1 MTEPR
6 PFDPA
11 ALPRFVDVEYRALSC
26 KKVDDSGAV
35 FLAERRDTGRA
46 VLIKVTRSPEE
57 RLCLRNEYELL
68 KRLERVG
75 DPAAARFPSAIEYL
89 EAGSSGALVREYIPG
104 QSMEEYVESEPARP
118 GIARDMA
125 LKCLIS
131 VLEQLIVLHRMRP
144 PVIHRD
150 IKPQNVIL
158 DDRGDFHLI
167 DLGIA
172 REYRAGDVA
181 DTRVM
186 GTSLTAPPEQYGFRQ
201 TDARSDIYSAGVLLR
216 YCLTQEYDEAADAL
230 IDADLRAIVRQ
241 ATQFDPQMRYRR
253 AEDMLAALR
262 RAAGDPNNKKGL
274 TRRRAAI
281 AVAVVALLLS
291 ALCFA
296 WLNHRSTVRPYAFR
310 EPLIEQAVRL
320 ALDKPEGPLTA
331 KDLQGVTAL
340 HIFGRQVYDDDGQFW
355 FLGENVFPY
364 DAAMNARGL
373 WRENGGIA
381 CLDDLKA
388 LPNLRALSL
397 YRQDISDISALRG
410 AKLQALG
417 IGYNPVTD
425 LSPLAGN
432 PNLTSL
438 NVSGLDLSDT
448 GVIATLPHLR
458 ALSIA
463 GTGVQTLAGLSGL
476 PLEELNLVD
485 VPFRDDAS
493 LEALKGLKAL
503 TVSKLWPSLVP
514 HLAALELETLAVTH
528 AQGVSPRDLEA
539 LKGLKRL
546 SYRTEQ
552 PVFLSA
558 RPLRFPHME
567 ILELKGVSMNSL
579 ACLCALSSLRTLG
592 IYEVDCQD
600 YSGLD
605 ALEHLETVWATP
617 AQAAILDAQYPGHGW
632 KVE

>member
-6 PFDPA
+6 PFAPA

-35 FLAERRDTGRA
+35 FLAERRDTGQP
-46 VLIKVTRSPEE
+46 VLVKVTRSPEE
-57 RLCLRNEYELL
+57 RLCLKNEYELL

-75 DPAAARFPSAIEYL
+75 GPAAARFPCAIACL
-89 EAGSSGALVREYIPG
+89 ESDGICALVREYIPG

-216 YCLTQEYDEAADAL
+216 YCLTQEYGEAADTH

-262 RAAGDPNNKKGL
+262 RAADDPNNKKSL

-281 AVAVVALLLS
+281 AVAVVVLLLS

-320 ALDKPEGPLTA
+320 ALDKPEGPLTT
-331 KDLQGVTAL
+331 KELQGVTAL
-340 HIFGRQVYDDDGQFW
+340 HIFGRQIYDDDGQFW
-355 FLGENVFPY
+355 FLGNHVFPY
-364 DAAMNARGL
+364 DAAVKARGL
-373 WRENGGIA
+373 WQENGGIA

-388 LPNLRALSL
+388 LPNLQTLSL
-397 YRQDISDISALRG
+397 YRQSISDISALRG
-410 AKLQALG
+410 TKLQALG

-438 NVSGLDLSDT
+438 NVSGLALSDT
-448 GVIATLPHLR
+448 DVIATLPHLR
-458 ALSIA
+458 ALFIG
-463 GTGVQTLAGLSGL
+463 GTDIKTLAGLSGL
-476 PLEELNLVD
+476 PLEALNLAD
-485 VPFRDDAS
+485 VPLTDEQS
-493 LEALKGLKAL
+493 LEALKGLKSL
-503 TVSKLWPSLVP
+503 TLSKLWPSLVP
-514 HLAALELETLAVTH
+514 HLAALELETLEVTH

-605 ALEHLETVWATP
+605 ALTHLETVWATP

-632 KVE
+632 KIE

>member
-1 MTEPR
+1 
-6 PFDPA
+6 
-11 ALPRFVDVEYRALSC
+11 
-26 KKVDDSGAV
+26 
-35 FLAERRDTGRA
+35 
-46 VLIKVTRSPEE
+46 
-57 RLCLRNEYELL
+57 
-68 KRLERVG
+68 
-75 DPAAARFPSAIEYL
+75 
-89 EAGSSGALVREYIPG
+89 
-104 QSMEEYVESEPARP
+104 
-118 GIARDMA
+118 MA

-131 VLEQLIVLHRMRP
+131 VLEQLSVLHHMRP

-150 IKPQNVIL
+150 VKPQNVIL

-216 YCLTQEYDEAADAL
+216 YCLTQEYGEAADAH
-230 IDADLRAIVRQ
+230 IDAELRAIVRQ
-241 ATQFDPQMRYRR
+241 ATQFAPQMRYRR

-262 RAAGDPNNKKGL
+262 RAAGDPKNKRGP

-281 AVAVVALLLS
+281 AVAVVALLS
-291 ALCFA
+291 VLCLA
-296 WLNHRSTVRPYAFR
+296 WLHIRLTVRPYAFR

-320 ALDKPEGPLTA
+320 ALDRPEGPLTA

-340 HIFGRQVYDDDGQFW
+340 HIFGSQIYDDDGQFW

-425 LSPLAGN
+425 LSPLQGN
-432 PNLTSL
+432 PSLTSL
-438 NVSGLDLSDT
+438 NVCGLDLSDT
-448 GVIATLPHLR
+448 GVLATLPHLR

-485 VPFRDDAS
+485 VPFTDEAS

-503 TVSKLWPSLVP
+503 TLSKLWPSLVF
-514 HLAALELETLAVTH
+514 HLAALDLETLAVTH

-539 LKGLKRL
+539 LTGLKRL

-558 RPLRFPHME
+558 EPLRFPRLE
-567 ILELKGVSMNSL
+567 VLELKGVTMNNL
-579 ACLCALSSLRTLG
+579 ACLRGLSNLRTLG

>member
-11 ALPRFVDVEYRALSC
+11 ALPRFVDGEYRALSC

-57 RLCLRNEYELL
+57 RLCLKNEYELL

-89 EAGSSGALVREYIPG
+89 EAGDSGALVREYIPG

-172 REYRAGDVA
+172 REYRAGDAA

-216 YCLTQEYDEAADAL
+216 YCLTQEYDEAADAH

-262 RAAGDPNNKKGL
+262 RAAGDPNNIKGL

-281 AVAVVALLLS
+281 AVAVVALLS
-291 ALCFA
+291 VLCLA
-296 WLNHRSTVRPYAFR
+296 WLHIRLTVRPYAFR

-331 KDLQGVTAL
+331 GDLESVTAL

-388 LPNLRALSL
+388 LPNLRTLSL
-397 YRQDISDISALRG
+397 YRQRISDISALRG
-410 AKLQALG
+410 TKLQALG

-425 LSPLAGN
+425 LSPLQGN

-448 GVIATLPHLR
+448 GVLATLPHLR

-514 HLAALELETLAVTH
+514 HLAALELETLEVTH

-539 LKGLKRL
+539 LTGLKRL

-552 PVFLSA
+552 PVYLSTE
-558 RPLRFPHME
+558 PLRFPRLE
-567 ILELKGVSMNSL
+567 VLELKGVSMNSL
-579 ACLCALSSLRTLG
+579 SCLCALSSLRTLG

-600 YSGLD
+600 YSGLE

-632 KVE
+632 KIE

>member
-1 MTEPR
+1 
-6 PFDPA
+6 
-11 ALPRFVDVEYRALSC
+11 
-26 KKVDDSGAV
+26 
-35 FLAERRDTGRA
+35 
-46 VLIKVTRSPEE
+46 
-57 RLCLRNEYELL
+57 
-68 KRLERVG
+68 
-75 DPAAARFPSAIEYL
+75 
-89 EAGSSGALVREYIPG
+89 
-104 QSMEEYVESEPARP
+104 
-118 GIARDMA
+118 
-125 LKCLIS
+125 
-131 VLEQLIVLHRMRP
+131 VLHRMRP

-216 YCLTQEYDEAADAL
+216 YCLTQEYGEEADAH

-241 ATQFDPQMRYRR
+241 ATQFAPLMRYHR

-281 AVAVVALLLS
+281 AVAVVALLS
-291 ALCFA
+291 VLCLA
-296 WLNHRSTVRPYAFR
+296 WLHIRLTVRPYAFR

-320 ALDKPEGPLTA
+320 ALDRPEGPLTA

-340 HIFGRQVYDDDGQFW
+340 HIFGSQIYDDDGQFW
-355 FLGENVFPY
+355 FLGDNVFPY
-364 DAAMNARGL
+364 DASMKARGL

-388 LPNLRALSL
+388 LPNLQALSL
-397 YRQDISDISALRG
+397 YRQRIADISALRDT
-410 AKLQALG
+410 KLQALG

-432 PNLTSL
+432 SHLTCL
-438 NVSGLDLSDT
+438 NVTGLALSDT
-448 GVIATLPHLR
+448 DVIATLPRLR
-458 ALSIA
+458 ALFIG
-463 GTGVQTLAGLSGL
+463 GTDIEILAGLSDL
-476 PLEELNLVD
+476 PLETLNLVD
-485 VPFRDDAS
+485 VPFTDDQS
-493 LEALKGLKAL
+493 LAALEELKTL
-503 TVSKLWPSLVP
+503 TLSKIWPSVVP
-514 HLAALELETLAVTH
+514 HLAALELETLEITYAWG
-528 AQGVSPRDLEA
+528 ASPRDLEP
-539 LKGLKRL
+539 LTRLKRL

-552 PVFLSA
+552 PVTLSA
-558 RPLRFPHME
+558 EPLRFPRLE
-567 ILELKGVSMNSL
+567 VLELKGVSMESL
-579 ACLCALSSLRTLG
+579 GCLSALSNLRTLG
-592 IYEVDCQD
+592 IYEANCRD

-605 ALEHLETVWATP
+605 ALERLETVWATP
-617 AQAAILDAQYPGHGW
+617 EQAAILDAQYPGHRW
-632 KVE
+632 KIE

>member
-11 ALPRFVDVEYRALSC
+11 ALPRFVDGEYRALSC

-35 FLAERRDTGRA
+35 FLAERRDTGQP
-46 VLIKVTRSPEE
+46 VLVKVTCSPEE
-57 RLCLRNEYELL
+57 RLCLKNEYELL
-68 KRLERVG
+68 KRLQRAG
-75 DPAAARFPSAIEYL
+75 GPAAARFPCAIACL
-89 EAGSSGALVREYIPG
+89 ESEGSCALVREYIPG

-131 VLEQLIVLHRMRP
+131 VLEQLSVLHRMRP

-216 YCLTQEYDEAADAL
+216 YCLTQEYGEAADAH
-230 IDADLRAIVRQ
+230 IDAELRAIVRQ
-241 ATQFDPQMRYRR
+241 ATQFAPQMRYRR

-262 RAAGDPNNKKGL
+262 RAAGDPKNKRGP

-281 AVAVVALLLS
+281 AVAVVALLS
-291 ALCFA
+291 VLCLA
-296 WLNHRSTVRPYAFR
+296 WLHIRLTVRPYAFR

-320 ALDKPEGPLTA
+320 ALDRPEGPLTA

-340 HIFGRQVYDDDGQFW
+340 HIFGSQIYDDDGQFW

-397 YRQDISDISALRG
+397 YRQDISDISALQDT
-410 AKLQALG
+410 KLQALG

-425 LSPLAGN
+425 LSPLQGN

-438 NVSGLDLSDT
+438 NVCGLDLSDT
-448 GVIATLPHLR
+448 GVLATLPHLR

-485 VPFRDDAS
+485 VPFADEAS
-493 LEALKGLKAL
+493 LETLKGLKAL

-539 LKGLKRL
+539 LTGLKRL

-558 RPLRFPHME
+558 EPLRFPRLE
-567 ILELKGVSMNSL
+567 VLELKGVTMNNL
-579 ACLCALSSLRTLG
+579 ACLRGLSNLRTLG
-592 IYEVDCQD
+592 IYEVDCPD

-632 KVE
+632 KIE

>member
-1 MTEPR
+1 MTES
-6 PFDPA
+6 FDPA
-11 ALPRFVDVEYRALSC
+11 ALPHFVDGEYRALSC

-57 RLCLRNEYELL
+57 RLCLKNEYELL
-68 KRLERVG
+68 KRLTRTG
-75 DPAAARFPSAIEYL
+75 DPAAARFPRAIEYL
-89 EAGSSGALVREYIPG
+89 ESGDSCALVREYIPG

-172 REYRAGDVA
+172 REYRAGDAA

-216 YCLTQEYDEAADAL
+216 YCLTQEYDEAADAH

-262 RAAGDPNNKKGL
+262 RAAGDPNNIKGL

-281 AVAVVALLLS
+281 AVAVVALLS
-291 ALCFA
+291 VLCLA
-296 WLNHRSTVRPYAFR
+296 WLHIRLTVRPYAFR

-320 ALDKPEGPLTA
+320 ALDRPEGPLTA

-340 HIFGRQVYDDDGQFW
+340 HIFGSQIYDDDGQFW
-355 FLGENVFPY
+355 FLGDNVFPY

-425 LSPLAGN
+425 LSPLQGN

-438 NVSGLDLSDT
+438 NVCGLDLSDT
-448 GVIATLPHLR
+448 GVLATLPHLR

-485 VPFRDDAS
+485 VPFTDEAS

-503 TVSKLWPSLVP
+503 TLSKLWPSLVF
-514 HLAALELETLAVTH
+514 HLAALDLETLAVTH

-539 LKGLKRL
+539 LTGLKRL

-558 RPLRFPHME
+558 EPLRFPRLE
-567 ILELKGVSMNSL
+567 VLELKGVSMESL
-579 ACLCALSSLRTLG
+579 GCLSALSNLRTLG
-592 IYEVDCQD
+592 IYEADCRD

-605 ALEHLETVWATP
+605 ALERLETVWATP
-617 AQAAILDAQYPGHGW
+617 EQAAILDAPYPGHRW
-632 KVE
+632 KIE